1 MLAPEYSL
9 HVQAQLIPA
18 LAVMHNFI
26 WTYNPSDL
34 PEEEEDAQN
43 SGNINNGIQDST
55 DVDDTGS
62 DFCEEIALKM
72 CEDFQEN

>member
-1 MLAPEYSL
+1 
-9 HVQAQLIPA
+9 
-18 LAVMHNFI
+18 MHNFI

-72 CEDFQEN
+72 CEDFQENWYYRA